1 MASRFKTRCPHCKSN
16 IAYEAEHAGK
26 PAKCPTCKGEV
37 QIPKIPPVVPGL
49 VASGS
54 HSSRL
59 SVPDSGAASEHQMLP
74 SAEGGMGLA
83 FSDPMDSQAA
93 AMYGLGKEGTLTW
106 GFTLCLVFP
115 IVSWLAFWR
124 GAATLITLI
133 GREGE
138 EGLQK
143 AKFLDHL
150 EVVVSM
156 SVLVVI
162 LLGVLFV
169 LNAMHGKK
177 VPLREVLFTTGLILL
192 PLVGLALYG
201 LGLSFFKIKSADAM
215 EVIGYVTTFSTLLS
229 LSSFFLLVFAAIT
242 SVIGYSKKAGFWLTP
257 AVLIVVIV
265 LFGWISKLTSEIGK
279 MGN

>member
-1 MASRFKTRCPHCKSN
+1 
-16 IAYEAEHAGK
+16 
-26 PAKCPTCKGEV
+26 
-37 QIPKIPPVVPGL
+37 
-49 VASGS
+49 
-54 HSSRL
+54 
-59 SVPDSGAASEHQMLP
+59 MLP

-93 AMYGLGKEGTLTW
+93 AMHGLGKEGTLTW
-106 GFTLCLVFP
+106 GFALCLVFP

-124 GAATLITLI
+124 GAMTLSALI
-133 GREGE
+133 GRGGE

-156 SVLVVI
+156 SGLVV
-162 LLGVLFV
+162 
-169 LNAMHGKK
+169 
-177 VPLREVLFTTGLILL
+177 ILL

-201 LGLSFFKIKSADAM
+201 LGLSFLKIKSADAM
-215 EVIGYVTTFSTLLS
+215 EVIGYVTTFFTLLS
-229 LSSFFLLVFAAIT
+229 WSRLFLLVFAAIT

-257 AVLIVVIV
+257 AVLMVVIV